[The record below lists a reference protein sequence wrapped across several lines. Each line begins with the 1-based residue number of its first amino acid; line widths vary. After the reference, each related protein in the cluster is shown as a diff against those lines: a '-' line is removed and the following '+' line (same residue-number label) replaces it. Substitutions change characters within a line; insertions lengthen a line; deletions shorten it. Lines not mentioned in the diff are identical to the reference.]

1 MRGKLR
7 FEPSARLQYIL
18 AEELVSDPNVA
29 VLEFVKNAYDA
40 DATSVDI
47 WFDLAE
53 DLADARLIIADDG
66 SGMNRTGFERNWMHP
81 GYSAKVEA
89 GPTARKRVPVG
100 EKGLGRLAAGRLGK
114 SLDVFSRTSKST
126 KWMHAHFRWAE
137 FNDMNRNLRDVKV
150 PWDDETE
157 PPVEDLEKGTIVEIN
172 GLKMKWDARVPGR
185 KVKGRSTTRLGR
197 LRQDLEVLLLPITAG
212 GHEFEINLHHESEL
226 PEDDSGPIKAPAM
239 EFLDFRYDFRVE
251 KDSRGWKI
259 KQTVERSKEVAERA
273 GVQRASSST
282 LRESDFPFEV
292 NLDESGPFYGSF
304 YYAPRSA
311 SKLRSL
317 GAPTGVRIYRDDVR
331 IDPYGDPE
339 DDWLGASARKAA
351 RQGHA
356 AIQPNALYGAVQIS
370 KADNP
375 QLNPLANREG
385 LIENDAL
392 DAFLTVSRNEFAA
405 FGDVIQE
412 EYIEPRW
419 EEQQASKKRQA
430 ALDSTQWA
438 MSITRAAAH
447 AVRQP
452 IVSADNELASLQR
465 TIREAEDLPV
475 ALEHKLQR
483 LHDRTKDQLARIDD
497 AVAKMLSWLDVSPE
511 AKRLDLAELID
522 AVIEETEA
530 DATSAGVELRV
541 ELERPMVMEVPAGLV
556 EHALEELIENAIQ
569 AARPADRSGS
579 VLIRASMERGE
590 VRIAVEDN
598 AEGVPDEVAKKL
610 FEQTVSQE
618 GRVGVGLLWNRQ
630 LLRVAGGDL
639 AMAST
644 GSEGSVFEI
653 TMPEGGG

>member
-1 MRGKLR
+1 VKGKLR

-89 GPTARKRVPVG
+89 DPTARKRVPVG
-100 EKGLGRLAAGRLGK
+100 EKGLGRLAAGRLGD
-114 SLDVFSRTSKST
+114 SLDVFSRTSKSAT
-126 KWMHAHFRWAE
+126 WMHAHFRWAE
-137 FNDMNRNLRDVKV
+137 FNDMKRNLRDVKV

-226 PEDDSGPIKAPAM
+226 PEDDSGPIKVPAM

-259 KQTVERSKEVAERA
+259 KQTVERSEELAERA
-273 GVQRASSST
+273 GVQRTSSST

-292 NLDESGPFYGSF
+292 DLDESGPFHGSF

-311 SKLRSL
+311 SRLRSL

-375 QLNPLANREG
+375 HLNPLANREG

-465 TIREAEDLPV
+465 TIREAEDLPA
-475 ALEHKLQR
+475 ALEQKLQR

-522 AVIEETEA
+522 AVIEETKA
-530 DATSAGVELRV
+530 DATSAGVELRA

-579 VLIRASMERGE
+579 VLIRANMERGE

-644 GSEGSVFEI
+644 GADGSVFEI
-653 TMPEGGG
+653 RMPEGGA